1 MGERLGRKDFL
12 PVEPK
17 ASLLPLSPRQTLGS
31 PKTTPLSCPAA
42 PYPSFD
48 TRGRPSCSRVPF
60 AAKTFYAP
68 RFAQVPP
75 FKSSTAS
82 RSCACGLFPR
92 PLCWCFALEEKIW
105 HSIFFSKRL
114 EGFRRERLA
123 NPQRFMNP
131 LQAHCLLV
139 NRAVPLLELG
149 HGEA

>member
-75 FKSSTAS
+75 TSEVF
-82 RSCACGLFPR
+82 RQVDEGEEVLFAR
-92 PLCWCFALEEKIW
+92 ALI
-105 HSIFFSKRL
+105 
-114 EGFRRERLA
+114 
-123 NPQRFMNP
+123 
-131 LQAHCLLV
+131 
-139 NRAVPLLELG
+139 
-149 HGEA
+149 